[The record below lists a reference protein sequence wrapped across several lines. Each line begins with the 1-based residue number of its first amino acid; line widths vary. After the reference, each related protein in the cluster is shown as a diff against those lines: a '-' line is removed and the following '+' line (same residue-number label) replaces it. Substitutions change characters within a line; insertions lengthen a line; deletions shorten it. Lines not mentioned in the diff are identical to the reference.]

1 MNQKQAGSIRHH
13 FSSMNDP
20 RRDNS
25 RHNLLDIITIS
36 ICAIISG
43 ASGFSQI
50 QEFGKAKY
58 EWFKEFLELPHG
70 IPSHDTIGRI
80 FARLDPNELREA
92 FIDWVSAISS
102 LVAGEVIPID
112 GKTLRRSFDNDA
124 GKSAIHMV
132 SAWASSSG
140 IVLGQIKTDE
150 KSNEITAIPELIKSL
165 EIEGCIISTDAMG
178 CQKKVAEAIVDKNG
192 DYVFGLKGNHGTM
205 ANDVEVFFQDY
216 LKNNLSGFN
225 IDTSETIEKD
235 HGRLEIRRY
244 WTTSDIDWLQGKD
257 AWKKFRTICMV
268 EREVHANGKISKET
282 GYYIG
287 SIPSDAKLF
296 GRAVRSHW
304 GVENSLHWVLDVSF
318 REDESRIRKDNAPEN
333 LAILRHLALNMIKK
347 ETSTKKSIR
356 MKQLRA
362 GWDNEYLKKIL
373 AINS

>member
-25 RHNLLDIITIS
+25 RHNLLDVITIS

-102 LVAGEVIPID
+102 LVVGEVIPID

-178 CQKKVAEAIVDKNG
+178 CQKKIAEAIVDKNG

-205 ANDVEVFFQDY
+205 ANDVELFFQDY

>member
-1 MNQKQAGSIRHH
+1 MTQKQAGSISKH

-20 RRDNS
+20 RRENS
-25 RHNLLDIITIS
+25 RHNLIDVITIS

-43 ASGFSQI
+43 ASGFFQI
-50 QEFGKAKY
+50 QEFGEAKY
-58 EWFKEFLELPHG
+58 DWFKEFLELPHG
-70 IPSHDTIGRI
+70 IPSHDTFGRI

-92 FIDWVSAISS
+92 FIDWVAAINT
-102 LVAGEVIPID
+102 LIAGEVIPID
-112 GKTLRRSFDNDA
+112 GKTIRHSFDNDA

-178 CQKKVAEAIVDKNG
+178 CQKKIAETIIDKKG

-205 ANDVEVFFQDY
+205 ANDVELFFQDY
-216 LKNNLSGFN
+216 LKNNISGFN

-257 AWKKFRTICMV
+257 AWKKLQTICMV
-268 EREVHANGKISKET
+268 EREVHTNDKVSKET

-287 SIPSDAKLF
+287 SIQSDAELF

-304 GVENSLHWVLDVSF
+304 GVENSLHWVLDVTF

-347 ETSTKKSIR
+347 ETSKKKSIR
-356 MKQLRA
+356 AKQLRA
-362 GWDNEYLKKIL
+362 GWNNDYLKKIL
-373 AINS
+373 KINT

>member
-36 ICAIISG
+36 ICAITSG

-102 LVAGEVIPID
+102 LVVGEVIPID

-178 CQKKVAEAIVDKNG
+178 CQKKIAEAIVDKNG

-205 ANDVEVFFQDY
+205 ANDVELFFQDY